1 MRMRLQKILAQSGL
15 ASRREGEAWI
25 RAGRVSV
32 NGEVVN
38 ALGSQADPRVDRIEV
53 NGKSIPRFERKVYFL
68 LNKPASYMTTCEDEH
83 GRRTVLDLLQP
94 MRFRIFPVGR
104 LDWDTE
110 GVLLLTNDGAL
121 AQQLLHPRY
130 RIQRTYLAK
139 VEGIPTPETL
149 RRLIAFENGPRQRD
163 SQGEARI
170 ARVGPRHAWIEINL
184 REGRNRQVR
193 RMCEAVGHPVKRL
206 RRIQFAGL
214 TAERLGLGHFR
225 PLTRDEIRALKHL
238 VEFDPATAKG

>member
-15 ASRREGEAWI
+15 ASRREAETWI

-32 NGEVVN
+32 NGEVVT
-38 ALGSQADPRVDRIEV
+38 ALGSQADPRSDRILV
-53 NGKSIPRFERKVYFL
+53 NGKAVPRFERKVYFL
-68 LNKPASYMTTCEDEH
+68 LNKPAGYMTTCEDEH

-94 MRFRIFPVGR
+94 MKYRIFPVGR

-121 AQQLLHPRY
+121 AQQVLHPRY
-130 RIQRTYLAK
+130 GMQRKYLAK
-139 VEGIPTPETL
+139 IEGIPTPETL
-149 RRLIAFENGPRQRD
+149 QRLMQFANGAQ
-163 SQGEARI
+163 QGDAQCEARI
-170 ARVGPRHAWIEINL
+170 ARVGPRHAWIEITL
-184 REGRNRQVR
+184 REGRNREVR

-214 TAERLGLGHFR
+214 TTQGLALGDFR
-225 PLTRDEIRALKHL
+225 PLTRDEIRALRHL
-238 VEFDPATAKG
+238 VGFDVATAGR